1 MITISQVAL
10 HWRQWLGEHWRMN
23 ATLAGGC
30 VINQGRLFPI
40 EPDLRHLTMNNE
52 NVTHIE
58 LEQACAAK

>member
-1 MITISQVAL
+1 MQ
-10 HWRQWLGEHWRMN
+10 WRQWLGEHWRMN